1 MANPVLVIMAAGMG
15 SRYGGLKQIDPIG
28 PNGQILLD
36 YSIYDAHRAGFDRVV
51 FIIRPELHEA
61 FEDAI
66 GKKARRFMQVDYAYQ
81 TLDNLPDGLTAPE
94 GREKPLGTAHAVWCA
109 KELTAGCPIAVIN
122 ADDFYGADAFRK
134 MYDYLSAAQDDDKFR
149 YCMVG
154 YQVENTL
161 TENGTVSR
169 GVCTAD
175 ENGLLAHII
184 ERTAIHRDADGVIR
198 YDADGDAPAGEIAPG
213 TPVSLNLWG
222 FTPSFLPSLDDG
234 LREFF
239 AGKLPN
245 LPERD
250 LARTMSVLLTE
261 HVRPELM
268 TCWDVAAA
276 GRYPYTGR
284 LGLLSDE
291 DRAKV
296 DEALALVGADELAD
310 RDFSCISDG
319 QRQRVLLARAI
330 CQEPEVIVLD
340 EPTSFLDIR
349 YKLELLT
356 VLKQLVREKQVAV
369 ILSLHEIDL
378 AQKLS
383 DRLICVH
390 NGRIERCGTPEQV
403 FTGDYIRTL
412 YDLERGTYNEQFGS
426 LELERVTGEPRVFV
440 IGGGG
445 SGTALYRRLQ
455 RRGIPFAAGVLP
467 ENDVELPT
475 ARALAVETVTE
486 RAYQPIGED
495 AYARAQAL
503 VRQCGNAVCCLD
515 LFGPVNEKNRVL
527 RDWAQQEGLLRSK
540 SELENIT

>member
-1 MANPVLVIMAAGMG
+1 MPLAVGTAGFPRFASDNLNGERRFIMSHPFVETKEMTVGYRGVPLIRDIALRVHRGEI
-15 SRYGGLKQIDPIG
+15 LTLIG
-28 PNGQILLD
+28 PNGSGKSTILKSL
-36 YSIYDAHRAGFDRVV
+36 
-51 FIIRPELHEA
+51 IRQLA
-61 FEDAI
+61 LI
-66 GKKARRFMQVDYAYQ
+66 G
-81 TLDNLPDGLTAPE
+81 
-94 GREKPLGTAHAVWCA
+94 
-109 KELTAGCPIAVIN
+109 
-122 ADDFYGADAFRK
+122 
-134 MYDYLSAAQDDDKFR
+134 
-149 YCMVG
+149 
-154 YQVENTL
+154 
-161 TENGTVSR
+161 GTVY
-169 GVCTAD
+169 
-175 ENGLLAHII
+175 L
-184 ERTAIHRDADGVIR
+184 DGK
-198 YDADGDAPAGEIAPG
+198 
-213 TPVSLNLWG
+213 SLQ
-222 FTPSFLPSLDDG
+222 T
-234 LREFF
+234 
-239 AGKLPN
+239 

-455 RRGIPFAAGVLP
+455 RRGIPFAAGILP

-475 ARALAVETVTE
+475 AHALAVETVTE

>member
-1 MANPVLVIMAAGMG
+1 MAHPFVETKEMTVGYRGVPLIRDIALRVHRGEI
-15 SRYGGLKQIDPIG
+15 LTLIG
-28 PNGQILLD
+28 PNGSGKSTILKSL
-36 YSIYDAHRAGFDRVV
+36 
-51 FIIRPELHEA
+51 IRQLA
-61 FEDAI
+61 LI
-66 GKKARRFMQVDYAYQ
+66 G
-81 TLDNLPDGLTAPE
+81 
-94 GREKPLGTAHAVWCA
+94 
-109 KELTAGCPIAVIN
+109 
-122 ADDFYGADAFRK
+122 
-134 MYDYLSAAQDDDKFR
+134 
-149 YCMVG
+149 
-154 YQVENTL
+154 
-161 TENGTVSR
+161 GTVY
-169 GVCTAD
+169 
-175 ENGLLAHII
+175 L
-184 ERTAIHRDADGVIR
+184 DGK
-198 YDADGDAPAGEIAPG
+198 
-213 TPVSLNLWG
+213 SLQ
-222 FTPSFLPSLDDG
+222 T
-234 LREFF
+234 
-239 AGKLPN
+239 

-330 CQEPEVIVLD
+330 CQEPEVI
-340 EPTSFLDIR
+340 
-349 YKLELLT
+349 

-455 RRGIPFAAGVLP
+455 RRGIPFAAGILP

-503 VRQCGNAVCCLD
+503 VRRCGNAVCCLD

-527 RDWAQQEGLLRSK
+527 RDWAQREGLLRSK

>member
-1 MANPVLVIMAAGMG
+1 MAHPFVETKEMTVGYRGVPLIRDIALRVHRGEI
-15 SRYGGLKQIDPIG
+15 LTLIG
-28 PNGQILLD
+28 PNGSGKSTILKSL
-36 YSIYDAHRAGFDRVV
+36 
-51 FIIRPELHEA
+51 IRQLA
-61 FEDAI
+61 LI
-66 GKKARRFMQVDYAYQ
+66 G
-81 TLDNLPDGLTAPE
+81 
-94 GREKPLGTAHAVWCA
+94 
-109 KELTAGCPIAVIN
+109 
-122 ADDFYGADAFRK
+122 
-134 MYDYLSAAQDDDKFR
+134 
-149 YCMVG
+149 
-154 YQVENTL
+154 
-161 TENGTVSR
+161 GTVY
-169 GVCTAD
+169 
-175 ENGLLAHII
+175 L
-184 ERTAIHRDADGVIR
+184 DGK
-198 YDADGDAPAGEIAPG
+198 
-213 TPVSLNLWG
+213 SLQ
-222 FTPSFLPSLDDG
+222 T
-234 LREFF
+234 
-239 AGKLPN
+239 

-455 RRGIPFAAGVLP
+455 RRGIPFAAGILP

-515 LFGPVNEKNRVL
+515 LFGRSTKKTACCATGHSRRGCCGANRNWKIL
-527 RDWAQQEGLLRSK
+527 HDDRLKCCSK
-540 SELENIT
+540 RNVVVK